1 MKNISQI
8 TKVTKEVSEQYPI
21 KKVQLFGS
29 YADNSATDNSDI
41 DFLVEFDSD
50 NVSLFTIS
58 SLKISMEEKL
68 GVSVDIVHAPI
79 PEESIIEVGKVVDV
93 YEA

>member
-1 MKNISQI
+1 MKNISEI

-79 PEESIIEVGKVVDV
+79 PEDSIIEVGKVVDV

>member
-1 MKNISQI
+1 MKNISEI